1 MGLFD
6 RLTGG
11 ASDAPLNKQEA
22 FAAIMLAIIAA
33 DGDISDEEVEDFGAR
48 VNRMQLFNNMSGRQF
63 PDMINKLFRILKKSG
78 VSELINKAVPALTPD
93 LRETVFVVAVDMI
106 FSDGIVEN
114 EEKAMIEKLHAQL
127 EISDALVA
135 QTLDVML
142 IKHRG

>member
-1 MGLFD
+1 MICIKSISEKADQIVLSRHILLQKRNIFVEYQSSTINKMGLFD

-48 VNRMQLFNNMSGRQF
+48 VNRMKLFNNMSGRQF

-78 VSELINKAVPALTPD
+78 VSELINKAV
-93 LRETVFVVAVDMI
+93 
-106 FSDGIVEN
+106 
-114 EEKAMIEKLHAQL
+114 
-127 EISDALVA
+127 
-135 QTLDVML
+135 
-142 IKHRG
+142 